1 MLLQFLHRAVRKRI
15 RSLGFESKTLN
26 WDHGSLHYLLRENT
40 AARGTLVLV
49 HGLGTSSSTWL
60 RMMPHV
66 EKSHRIIAL
75 DLPGFGFSACNA
87 ARGFCTLSEHAEA
100 LGALM
105 KVVSNGPA
113 ILLGQSLGG
122 WVCCRYAATVP
133 KQIQHLVLVDTAGVY
148 YQGAERL
155 RDLFTIRSV
164 SDTRRLLTNLW
175 FKYPWYFKPFAASI
189 FRELV
194 RRHMNELVAS
204 VQPNDLLV
212 DELARL
218 TMPVSIIWGKQDA
231 VIPVPCVDV
240 LKKSMPHAT
249 IHLIDR
255 CGHVPQLERPEEFAR
270 ILNQVLQ
277 V

>member
-1 MLLQFLHRAVRKRI
+1 MILQLLHRTVRTRI
-15 RSLGFESKTLN
+15 RSLGFESRTLG
-26 WDHGSLHYLLRENT
+26 WDHGSLHYLLREH
-40 AARGTLVLV
+40 ADAKGTLVLV

-66 EKSHRIIAL
+66 EGGYRIVAL
-75 DLPGFGFSACNA
+75 DLPGFGFSASNA
-87 ARGFCTLSEHAEA
+87 EKGFSTLSEHVKA
-100 LGALM
+100 LSVLM
-105 KVVSNGPA
+105 NEISHGPV

-122 WVCCRYAATVP
+122 WVCCRYAASVP
-133 KQIQHLVLVDTAGVY
+133 KQIQQLVLVDAAGVY
-148 YQGAERL
+148 YQGAEQL
-155 RDLFTIRSV
+155 RDLFTLRSV

-175 FKYPWYFKPFAASI
+175 YKYPWYFKPFAGSI
-189 FRELV
+189 YRELL

-204 VQPNDLLV
+204 VQPDDLLA
-212 DELARL
+212 DELRHL

-231 VIPVPCVDV
+231 VIPVQCVDV
-240 LKKSMPHAT
+240 FKKSIPHAAVH
-249 IHLIDR
+249 IIDR

>member
-1 MLLQFLHRAVRKRI
+1 MLLQFLHRAVRNRI
-15 RSLGFESKTLN
+15 RSLGFESKTLD
-26 WDHGSLHYLLRENT
+26 WDHGSLHYLLREH
-40 AARGTLVLV
+40 ADARGTLVLV

-66 EKSHRIIAL
+66 EKARRVIAL
-75 DLPGFGFSACNA
+75 DLPGFGFSASNA
-87 ARGFCTLSEHAEA
+87 GRGFCTLSEHVEA
-100 LGALM
+100 LAALM
-105 KVVSNGPA
+105 KVVSNGPV

-148 YQGAERL
+148 YQGAEQL
-155 RDLFTIRSV
+155 RDLFTLRSV

-175 FKYPWYFKPFAASI
+175 YRYPLYFKPFAGSI
-189 FRELV
+189 YRELV

-204 VQPNDLLV
+204 IQPNDLLV
-212 DELARL
+212 DELTRL

-231 VIPVPCVDV
+231 IIPVPCIDI
-240 LKKSMPHAT
+240 LKKSIPHAAV
-249 IHLIDR
+249 HLIDR

-270 ILNQVLQ
+270 ILNLVLQ
-277 V
+277 I